1 MKYYRKISTGEN
13 ILIDE
18 ETSMNI
24 VLVHIGGADAFVYRE
39 TANAI
44 KGIAIHNTLKA
55 NNPSDFSEI
64 SSGEWD
70 SIKANV
76 LSSLNSHQAPANIFY
91 KRPKD
96 GFIYCW
102 DEQAL
107 KASVFTNPELGTSAF
122 MAFKETYA
130 KNEIELRKKE
140 VSTYEEI
147 TEADWTSR
155 KSQILSILNSL

>member
-1 MKYYRKISTGEN
+1 MQYYKKISTGEN

-18 ETSMNI
+18 ETSKNV
-24 VLVHIGGADAFVYRE
+24 VLAHLVGADAFVYRE

-44 KGIAIHNTLKA
+44 KSIAIHNTLKN
-55 NNPSDFSEI
+55 NNPSDFFEI
-64 SSGEWD
+64 SLEEWN

-76 LSSLNSHQAPANIFY
+76 LSVLNAYQAPANIFY

-102 DEQAL
+102 NEQAL

-122 MAFKETYA
+122 MAFTDTYA
-130 KNEIELRKKE
+130 EDEIKLRKKE
-140 VSTYEEI
+140 VSTYVEI
-147 TEADWTSR
+147 TEADWIAR